1 MDPAMLPVVLSGA
14 LLLSTPQP
22 ATAQPAKAPAASQA
36 TTSREAYYE
45 FLSGLRLEA
54 EGDIEGAVKAYG
66 RAAAADP
73 QGAEIRAELAGL
85 YARQNDAQQAISA
98 AEAALRIDPDNA
110 EAHAVLGSIYASRL
124 QQDASGAPQADGD
137 ATRAIE
143 HLQKASAARRYDV
156 GLQLT
161 LGRLCVGRRDYTQ
174 AIEVLAGLVEREPGI
189 AEASWWLAQAYAGA
203 GRRPEAIATLEEAV
217 ALEPRFYRGLLMLAE
232 LYEQERQWPQAARA
246 YARASEQ
253 NPRSTEL
260 VVRQASAL
268 LAGSETKRAR
278 DLLEK
283 AAEANPTNGS
293 VLYLLTDAQ
302 RSLKDFDAARATA
315 ERLVALEPKG
325 LRGPYALALI
335 EEEQHDPRG
344 VVRALEPL
352 AGRSASTPA
361 DVSHLGPVLIRLGY
375 AYQELGEFDKAV
387 ATFERV
393 QAVVGD
399 AAVTQPLLAQAYVAA
414 GQYDR
419 ALALVRSAKAT
430 SPDDE
435 RLLRVEA
442 EALQRSGKA
451 SEAVTLLAAS
461 RERFAGDLDYQLA
474 YAAMLA
480 EAGRVDDALAA
491 FDAADERFPGK
502 AEVPFGRGAA
512 LEQAGR
518 YDAAEAAFREALR
531 RDPLHALS
539 LNYLGYMLAQRGQR
553 LDEAVSLVE
562 RALEIDP
569 GNPSYLDSLGWAW
582 FKRGDLDRA
591 RRHLEPAAERLPRNS
606 VVQDHLG
613 DVLLASGDRA
623 GAVEAWRRA
632 LAGDGEDVDR
642 KAIQRK
648 IDGASTGKKP

>member
-1 MDPAMLPVVLSGA
+1 
-14 LLLSTPQP
+14 
-22 ATAQPAKAPAASQA
+22 
-36 TTSREAYYE
+36 
-45 FLSGLRLEA
+45 
-54 EGDIEGAVKAYG
+54 
-66 RAAAADP
+66 
-73 QGAEIRAELAGL
+73 
-85 YARQNDAQQAISA
+85 
-98 AEAALRIDPDNA
+98 
-110 EAHAVLGSIYASRL
+110 
-124 QQDASGAPQADGD
+124 
-137 ATRAIE
+137 
-143 HLQKASAARRYDV
+143 
-156 GLQLT
+156 
-161 LGRLCVGRRDYTQ
+161 
-174 AIEVLAGLVEREPGI
+174 
-189 AEASWWLAQAYAGA
+189 
-203 GRRPEAIATLEEAV
+203 
-217 ALEPRFYRGLLMLAE
+217 MLAE

-419 ALALVRSAKAT
+419 ALALVRSAKTT

-539 LNYLGYMLAQRGQR
+539 LNYLGYMLAERGQR

-623 GAVEAWRRA
+623 GAADAWRRA